1 MWLSCCMCG
10 SVSAWEPWWV
20 AAEGE
25 ECEGDEGF
33 GSVESECDSGEEP
46 DLGVGGFDES
56 LGEAVFKVCVDGV
69 AVVRDSLG
77 EVDERFEL

>member
-1 MWLSCCMCG
+1 M
-10 SVSAWEPWWV
+10 

-56 LGEAVFKVCVDGV
+56 LGEAVLEVGVDRLTMF
-69 AVVRDSLG
+69 RDPLR
-77 EVDERFEL
+77 EMDEGGKL